1 MNMDYFFVFTG
12 LLEFIGAGVL
22 KAGKSSHFIYPPGRP
37 RIPHLPADS
46 GSSTCACA
54 PQAHCR
60 GFAVKYYS
68 FTLDA

>member
-1 MNMDYFFVFTG
+1 MNTGHFFIFNA
-12 LLEFIGAGVL
+12 LLEFIPGGIL
-22 KAGKSSHFIYPPGRP
+22 KAGKGSHFIYPPGKP

-54 PQAHCR
+54 PPAHCR